1 MNLHHLITFITF
13 IYIYIYIPLFLS
25 SPSLHLSFFPSS
37 SLLLSPPTSLTPS
50 CDGLGKQ
57 GAWWRLRP
65 RNYTLES
72 QVRIGRRITGGSG
85 RVPLPGLVADWRRP
99 AAAGTAAADCS
110 GVSDCSGVHRER
122 RGGNDLGEEAT
133 VYLKMA
139 AVDSEGV
146 SCSTARAFP
155 VQKGN
160 LKRRGGGGQKGER
173 RKPDSA
179 EQAEGGEGVGEVRWQ
194 WSRKLERPQGDGGD
208 PKVMLQGDVEGRLPQ
223 VADPGGVSCSPA
235 VSPKNGRC

>member
-1 MNLHHLITFITF
+1 
-13 IYIYIYIPLFLS
+13 
-25 SPSLHLSFFPSS
+25 
-37 SLLLSPPTSLTPS
+37 
-50 CDGLGKQ
+50 
-57 GAWWRLRP
+57 
-65 RNYTLES
+65 
-72 QVRIGRRITGGSG
+72 
-85 RVPLPGLVADWRRP
+85 VPLPGLVADWRRP

-160 LKRRGGGGQKGER
+160 LKRRGGSGQKGER

-223 VADPGGVSCSPA
+223 VAGPGGVSCSHCRFPGKWPVLRGPA
-235 VSPKNGRC
+235 CSTASASKGECRKVYSGVKFHTSESL